1 MTNTSSSV
9 RWFTEVGLADVDS
22 VGGKGANLGELVA
35 AGFPVPDGFVVTAQ
49 AYLAAMDHAGVRSD
63 LMERFSSI
71 DTEDSDAL
79 GEASSALMDDV
90 ANAPVPED
98 LAAEIT
104 EACQQLGDGPV
115 AVRSSATSEDSAGT
129 SFAGMHRTITDVVG
143 ADDIIAAVR
152 KCWASLYGQRVVSY
166 RAQRDITEEPAI
178 AIVVQA
184 MVDPACA
191 GVLFTVAPSGQ
202 RDRLVIEAA
211 YGAGESVVSGMVE
224 PDTFTVLRDGPRLLE
239 VRIGAKS
246 TQLVRDASGARVSEQ
261 VADADTARLAI
272 DFDTVVDLAKMGLR
286 VEQHY
291 GSPQDVEWALADGQ
305 LWLLQSRPITT
316 LVGKVGLAASDTSA
330 DGDTDAPKPDDATG
344 GADPSANGGPPQA
357 VVSGLGSSP
366 GVVAGTVRILESAAD
381 GAKLL
386 DGEILV
392 ATMTSPD
399 WVPSLRRAG
408 ALVTDGGGTT
418 CHAAI
423 VSRELGIPGVVGTRN
438 ATTVLHD
445 GDVVTVDGSSGS
457 IFDGDVT
464 AQLGNGGS
472 GNRESGNRESGNRES
487 GNGKSGPGAHG
498 AGAGDGHGHGQQAG
512 SVAAGARKAPDG
524 AGDAGVAAG
533 PEALGTRLYVNLAMA
548 ERAAEVAAMPVD
560 GVGLLRA
567 EFLLADALGGAHPRH
582 VLAEGRRSDF
592 VSAMD
597 ESLLRI
603 TTAFSPR
610 PVVYRTTDF
619 RTNEFR
625 ALTGGEAYEPVEANP
640 MIGFRG
646 AYRYLSEPEVFEMEL
661 EVLARVREQTPNLVV
676 MLPFV
681 RTLWEL
687 DRCLA
692 MVRDSELGR
701 QRDLKIWIMAEVPSV
716 VHYLDDYADLG
727 IDGVSIGS
735 NDLTQL
741 ILGVD
746 RDSETCVE
754 LFNERDPAVVDAIG
768 QIVEGC
774 RRNGITSSLCGQ
786 APSSHPGFA
795 ELLVA
800 MGITSVSVNPDA
812 VPAAHRALAAAERRL
827 LLDASRHAGDGLGEV
842 GSR

>member
-1 MTNTSSSV
+1 MVNNSAASV
-9 RWFTEVGLADVDS
+9 RWFTDVGLGDVDS

-49 AYLAAMDHAGVRSD
+49 AYLAAMDSAGVRHE
-63 LMERFSSI
+63 LMDTFSSI
-71 DTEDSDAL
+71 DTADPAAL
-79 GEASSALMDDV
+79 AAASSELMDTV
-90 ANAPVPED
+90 ANAALPDSLVAD
-98 LAAEIT
+98 IT
-104 EACQQLGDGPV
+104 EACEQLGDVAV

-129 SFAGMHRTITDVVG
+129 SFAGMHRTLTDVVG
-143 ADDIIAAVR
+143 ADDIIDAVR
-152 KCWASLYGQRVVSY
+152 KCWASLFGQRVVSY
-166 RAQRDITEEPAI
+166 RAQRNITEEPAI
-178 AIVVQA
+178 AVVVQA
-184 MVDPACA
+184 MVDPAAA

-202 RDRLVIEAA
+202 RDRMVIEGA
-211 YGAGESVVSGMVE
+211 YGAGESVVSGQVE

-239 VRIGAKS
+239 ARIGSKA
-246 TQLVRDASGARVSEQ
+246 TQLVRDASGARVTEQ
-261 VADADTARLAI
+261 VAAADTARLAI
-272 DFDTVVDLAKMGLR
+272 DFDTVVDLARLGLR
-286 VEQHY
+286 VEEHY
-291 GSPQDVEWALADGQ
+291 GSPQDVEWAVADGQ

-316 LVGKVGLAASDTSA
+316 LAADAGVGAGAGAGSNG
-330 DGDTDAPKPDDATG
+330 DGP
-344 GADPSANGGPPQA
+344 NGNGHNGDVHNGDVHNGDVHNGDVHNAPQA
-357 VVSGLGSSP
+357 RVSGLASSP
-366 GVVAGTVRILESAAD
+366 GVVAGRVRILATAD
-381 GAKLL
+381 EGASLL
-386 DGEILV
+386 DGEVLV

-408 ALVTDGGGTT
+408 ALVTDGGGMT

-438 ATTVLHD
+438 ATQVLHD
-445 GDVVTVDGSSGS
+445 GDMVTVDGSSGL
-457 IFDGDVT
+457 IYDGDVT
-464 AQLGNGGS
+464 ASLAPTPSQ
-472 GNRESGNRESGNRES
+472 
-487 GNGKSGPGAHG
+487 GADTV
-498 AGAGDGHGHGQQAG
+498 AASAARAADGDGGTHR
-512 SVAAGARKAPDG
+512 AADGLGAE
-524 AGDAGVAAG
+524 

-548 ERAAEVAAMPVD
+548 ERAVEVAAMPVD

-567 EFLLADALGGAHPRH
+567 EFMLTDALGGAHPRH
-582 VLAEGRRSDF
+582 VLAEGRREEF
-592 VSAMD
+592 VSAMH

-603 TTAFSPR
+603 TTAFAPR

-625 ALTGGEAYEPVEANP
+625 ALTGGDAYEPVEANP

-646 AYRYLSEPEVFEMEL
+646 AFRYLNEPEVFTMEL

-687 DRCLA
+687 DRCLDLI
-692 MVRDSELGR
+692 RSSDLGH
-701 QRDLKIWIMAEVPSV
+701 QHDLKLWVMAEVPSV
-716 VHYLDDYADLG
+716 VHYLDAYADLG
-727 IDGVSIGS
+727 IHGVSIGS

-746 RDSETCVE
+746 RDSETCAE
-754 LFNERDPAVVDAIG
+754 LFDERDPAVVDAIG

-786 APSSHPGFA
+786 APSNHPGFA
-795 ELLVA
+795 ELLVD

-827 LLDASRHAGDGLGEV
+827 LLESVRNPM
-842 GSR
+842 

>member
-1 MTNTSSSV
+1 MVDDAAPAV
-9 RWFTEVGLADVDS
+9 RWFADVGLGDESS

-35 AGFPVPDGFVVTAQ
+35 AGFPVPDGFVITAH
-49 AYLAAMDHAGVRSD
+49 AYLDAMDQAGVRTD
-63 LMERFSSI
+63 LMERFSAI
-71 DTEDSDAL
+71 DTDAADTL
-79 GEASSALMDDV
+79 GEVSSALMDTI
-90 ANAPVPED
+90 AHAPMPD
-98 LAAEIT
+98 SLAAAIT
-104 EACQQLGDGPV
+104 EACSQLGAPAV

-143 ADDIIAAVR
+143 ADDVIAAVR
-152 KCWASLYGQRVVSY
+152 SCWASLYGHRVVAY
-166 RAQRDITEEPAI
+166 RAHHNIVEEPVI
-178 AIVVQA
+178 AVVVQA
-184 MVDPACA
+184 MVDPAAA

-211 YGAGESVVSGMVE
+211 YGAGESVVSGTVE

-239 VRIGAKS
+239 ARIGAKA
-246 TQLVRDASGARVSEQ
+246 TQLVRDSSGARVTEQ
-261 VADADTARLAI
+261 VAAADTARLAI
-272 DFDTVVDLAKMGLR
+272 DFDTVVDLARLGLR
-286 VEQHY
+286 VEEHY
-291 GSPQDVEWALADGQ
+291 GSPQDVEWAIADSQ
-305 LWLLQSRPITT
+305 LWLVQSRPITT
-316 LVGKVGLAASDTSA
+316 LVAAEASYDVRTGSGDAASD
-330 DGDTDAPKPDDATG
+330 
-344 GADPSANGGPPQA
+344 NGGGSPQA
-357 VVSGLGSSP
+357 MVSGLASAP
-366 GVVAGTVRILESAAD
+366 GVSVGRVRILDSAAE
-381 GAKLL
+381 GATLL
-386 DGEILV
+386 DGEVLV

-399 WVPSLRRAG
+399 WVPAMRRAA
-408 ALVTDGGGTT
+408 ALVTDGGGMT

-438 ATTVLHD
+438 ATSMLHD
-445 GDVVTVDGSSGS
+445 GDLVTVDGSSGQ

-464 AQLGNGGS
+464 SWLLSGS
-472 GNRESGNRESGNRES
+472 SDAPDTVSAIPTGEERGE
-487 GNGKSGPGAHG
+487 
-498 AGAGDGHGHGQQAG
+498 GDGIRA
-512 SVAAGARKAPDG
+512 VE
-524 AGDAGVAAG
+524 

-548 ERAAEVAAMPVD
+548 ERAADVAAMPVD

-582 VLAEGRRSDF
+582 VLAEGRRPEF
-592 VSAMD
+592 VAAMN
-597 ESLLRI
+597 ETLLRI
-603 TTAFSPR
+603 TTAFAPR

-646 AYRYLSEPEVFEMEL
+646 AFRYLSEPEVFQMEL

-687 DRCLA
+687 DRCLGLI
-692 MVRDSELGR
+692 RSSGLGG
-701 QRDLKIWIMAEVPSV
+701 QHDLKVWVMAEVPSV
-716 VHYLDDYADLG
+716 VHYLDDYANLG

-746 RDSETCVE
+746 RDSETCAE
-754 LFNERDPAVVDAIG
+754 LFNESDPAVIDAIG

-786 APSSHPGFA
+786 APSNHPAFA

-812 VPAAHRALAAAERRL
+812 VPATHRALATAERRL
-827 LLDASRHAGDGLGEV
+827 LLDASRRAGN
-842 GSR
+842 GS

>member
-1 MTNTSSSV
+1 M
-9 RWFTEVGLADVDS
+9 GS

-49 AYLAAMDHAGVRSD
+49 AYLAAMDAAGVRRD
-63 LMERFSSI
+63 LMERFSAI
-71 DTEDSDAL
+71 DTEDPTAL
-79 GEASSALMDDV
+79 RQASLALTDMV
-90 ANAPVPED
+90 LGAPMPES
-98 LAAEIT
+98 LAAEIA
-104 EACQQLGDGPV
+104 EACGQLGDGPV

-129 SFAGMHRTITDVVG
+129 SFAGMHLTITDVVG
-143 ADDIIAAVR
+143 ADAIIDAVR
-152 KCWASLYGQRVVSY
+152 RCWASLFGERVVSY
-166 RAQRDITEEPAI
+166 RAQRNIIEEPAI

-184 MVDPACA
+184 MVDPAAA
-191 GVLFTVAPSGQ
+191 GVMFTVVPSGQ

-211 YGAGESVVSGMVE
+211 YGAGESVVSGQVE

-246 TQLVRDASGARVSEQ
+246 TQMVRDGSGARITEQ
-261 VADADTARLAI
+261 VAAADTARLAI
-272 DFDTVVDLAKMGLR
+272 DLDTVVDLARLGLR
-286 VEQHY
+286 VEKHY

-305 LWLLQSRPITT
+305 MWLVQSRPITT
-316 LVGKVGLAASDTSA
+316 LVAGGDDGGGSGDGSGDGASYAASRART
-330 DGDTDAPKPDDATG
+330 
-344 GADPSANGGPPQA
+344 NGGPPPQA
-357 VVSGLGSSP
+357 LVSGLASSP
-366 GVVAGTVRILESAAD
+366 GVVAGRVRVLASAAD
-381 GAKLL
+381 GADLV
-386 DGEILV
+386 DGEVLV

-408 ALVTDGGGTT
+408 ALVTDGGGMT

-438 ATTVLHD
+438 ATSVLRD
-445 GDVVTVDGSSGS
+445 GEMVTVDGSTGS

-464 AQLGNGGS
+464 QQLAPESRAPESRVPESRASESRASESRVSS
-472 GNRESGNRESGNRES
+472 GTDTSTGIIAE
-487 GNGKSGPGAHG
+487 
-498 AGAGDGHGHGQQAG
+498 
-512 SVAAGARKAPDG
+512 
-524 AGDAGVAAG
+524 

-548 ERAAEVAAMPVD
+548 ERAAEIAALPVD

-567 EFLLADALGGAHPRH
+567 EFLLADALGGAHPRQ
-582 VLAEGRRSDF
+582 VLAEGRRDDF
-592 VSAMD
+592 VSSMGEA
-597 ESLLRI
+597 LLRI
-603 TTAFSPR
+603 TTAFAPR

-625 ALTGGEAYEPVEANP
+625 ALTGGEAFEPVEANP

-646 AYRYLSEPEVFEMEL
+646 AFRYLSEPEVFTMEL

-687 DRCLA
+687 DACLDLIRA
-692 MVRDSELGR
+692 SDLGH
-701 QRDLKIWIMAEVPSV
+701 QRDLKVWIMAEVPSV
-716 VHYLDDYADLG
+716 AHYLDDYADLG

-741 ILGVD
+741 VLGVD
-746 RDSETCVE
+746 RDSETCAE
-754 LFNERDPAVVDAIG
+754 LFDERDPAVVDAIG

-774 RRNGITSSLCGQ
+774 RRNNITSSLCGQ
-786 APSSHPGFA
+786 APSNYPGFA
-795 ELLVA
+795 ELLVD

-812 VPAAHRALAAAERRL
+812 VPAARRALAAAERRL
-827 LLDASRHAGDGLGEV
+827 LLDASRHDGTAHSDIG
-842 GSR
+842 

>member
-1 MTNTSSSV
+1 MSKAGNPV
-9 RWFTEVGLADVDS
+9 CWFAEVGLGDVAS
-22 VGGKGANLGELVA
+22 VGGKGANLGELVG
-35 AGFPVPDGFVVTAQ
+35 AGFPVPDGFVVTAH
-49 AYLAAMDHAGVRSD
+49 AYLDAMEAAGVRGD
-63 LMERFSSI
+63 LMDRFSSI
-71 DTEDSDAL
+71 DTDDHAAL
-79 GEASSALMDDV
+79 AAESAVLMDTV
-90 ANAPVPED
+90 VHAPVPED
-98 LAAEIT
+98 LVAAIT
-104 EACQQLGDGPV
+104 EACHQLGAGPV

-129 SFAGMHRTITDVVG
+129 SFAGMHLTLTDVVG
-143 ADDIIAAVR
+143 PDAIIEAVQR
-152 KCWASLYGQRVVSY
+152 CWASLFGQRVVSY
-166 RAQRDITEEPAI
+166 RAQRNIVEEPAI
-178 AIVVQA
+178 AVVVQA
-184 MVDPACA
+184 MVDPAAA
-191 GVLFTVAPSGQ
+191 GVMFTVAPSGQ
-202 RDRLVIEAA
+202 RDRIVIEAA
-211 YGAGESVVSGMVE
+211 YGAGESVVSGQVE

-246 TQLVRDASGARVSEQ
+246 TQLVRDGSGARVTEQ
-261 VADADTARLAI
+261 VAAADTARLAI
-272 DFDTVVDLAKMGLR
+272 DLDTVVDLARLGLR

-305 LWLLQSRPITT
+305 MWLVQSRPITT
-316 LVGKVGLAASDTSA
+316 L
-330 DGDTDAPKPDDATG
+330 GDTPAADHEAGLETG
-344 GADPSANGGPPQA
+344 GEAGHDADPTAGGASRGVAPRA
-357 VVSGLGSSP
+357 IVSGLASSP
-366 GVVAGTVRILESAAD
+366 GVVVGRVRILASAAD
-381 GAKLL
+381 GANLL
-386 DGEILV
+386 DGEVLV

-408 ALVTDGGGTT
+408 ALVTDGGGMT

-438 ATTVLHD
+438 ATSVLHD
-445 GDVVTVDGSSGS
+445 GDLVTVDGATGS
-457 IFDGDVT
+457 IYSGDVT
-464 AQLGNGGS
+464 DVLRPVADPVDTDDHTRG
-472 GNRESGNRESGNRES
+472 
-487 GNGKSGPGAHG
+487 GPGAVTTPSG
-498 AGAGDGHGHGQQAG
+498 APSWAGDGAHLNE
-512 SVAAGARKAPDG
+512 
-524 AGDAGVAAG
+524 

-548 ERAAEVAAMPVD
+548 ERAVEVAAMPVD

-582 VLAEGRRSDF
+582 VLAEGRRADF
-592 VSAMD
+592 VSAMN

-603 TTAFSPR
+603 TTAFAPR

-646 AYRYLSEPEVFEMEL
+646 AYRYLREPEVFEMEL

-687 DRCLA
+687 ESCLEIIGSS
-692 MVRDSELGR
+692 DLGH
-701 QRDLKIWIMAEVPSV
+701 QHDLKVWIMAEVPSV

-746 RDSETCVE
+746 RDSETCSE
-754 LFNERDPAVVDAIG
+754 LFDERDPAVVDAIG
-768 QIVEGC
+768 QIVDGC
-774 RRNGITSSLCGQ
+774 RRNDITSSLCGQ
-786 APSSHPGFA
+786 APSNHPGFA
-795 ELLVA
+795 ELLVD

-827 LLDASRHAGDGLGEV
+827 LLDASRHVGDGHGEV
-842 GSR
+842 GLR

>member
-1 MTNTSSSV
+1 MTNTSSAV

-35 AGFPVPDGFVVTAQ
+35 AGFPVPDGFVITAQ
-49 AYLAAMDHAGVRSD
+49 AYLAAMDHANVRGD

-71 DTEDSDAL
+71 DTEDADAL
-79 GEASSALMDDV
+79 SEASSALMDEV

-115 AVRSSATSEDSAGT
+115 AVRSSATSEDSSGT

-166 RAQRDITEEPAI
+166 RAQRNITEEPAI

-246 TQLVRDASGARVSEQ
+246 TQLVRDASGTRVSEQ

-272 DFDTVVDLAKMGLR
+272 DFDTVVDLAKLGLR
-286 VEQHY
+286 VERHY

-305 LWLLQSRPITT
+305 MWLLQSRPITT
-316 LVGKVGLAASDTSA
+316 LAKKVGLAASDTSA
-330 DGDTDAPKPDDATG
+330 DGDTEPPRPDDADG
-344 GADPSANGGPPQA
+344 GTDASANGGPPQA

-381 GAKLL
+381 GANLL

-423 VSRELGIPGVVGTRN
+423 VSRELGIPGVVGARN

-457 IFDGDVT
+457 IFNGDVT
-464 AQLGNGGS
+464 AQLGNG
-472 GNRESGNRESGNRES
+472 ESR
-487 GNGKSGPGAHG
+487 PDVHG
-498 AGAGDGHGHGQQAG
+498 AGAGGGDGDGQQAG
-512 SVAAGARKAPDG
+512 SVAASAQRAPGG

-582 VLAEGRRSDF
+582 VLAEGRRADF
-592 VSAMD
+592 VSAMN

-603 TTAFSPR
+603 TTAFAPR

-646 AYRYLSEPEVFEMEL
+646 AFRYLREPEVFEMEL

-687 DRCLA
+687 ESCLA
-692 MVRDSELGR
+692 LIGSSDLGR
-701 QRDLKIWIMAEVPSV
+701 QHDLKVWIMAEVPSV

-746 RDSETCVE
+746 RDSETCSQ
-754 LFNERDPAVVDAIG
+754 LFDERDPAVVDAIG
-768 QIVEGC
+768 QIVDGC
-774 RRNGITSSLCGQ
+774 RRNDITSSLCGQ
-786 APSSHPGFA
+786 APSNHPGFA
-795 ELLVA
+795 ELLVD

-827 LLDASRHAGDGLGEV
+827 LLDASRHVGDGHGEV
-842 GSR
+842 GLR